1 MKTPEDLLKENV
13 RDLISLVKKKNK
25 NNLSEEHQL
34 RQIIREFLQIELKEV
49 SIPDN
54 DPSPHSSTGIN
65 VLEDLLKRIVPILE
79 DDYKLLTTSEEQR
92 DSYRS
97 HVVKATSD
105 TLTPVELNNDAGQSG
120 AEGLDEEVDVEIS
133 DDGDDEDDM
142 FIDINPEDKEE
153 VEEDPRDSFG
163 IEGKD
168 TTGRNMAYTTFKKI
182 ESPIIDAYDLLSNS
196 EDQEIFYDYLI
207 ANLKLYFDKFESEIQ
222 PNVEEPSNQAYDSA
236 SEQPSGE
243 EEISESI
250 IDLEM
255 QLTGYTLYVIILN
268 MKKEKSSTK
277 YKSIINK
284 LLNNNKT
291 NESTLTFIDSL
302 SLEDLIAL
310 KLELSSRHINN
321 KMYGL
326 NIWSGT
332 INIVREAIL
341 KFSVGATTSKVDA
354 ARFLGISYKD
364 LLQLLKEYELWEYF
378 KNERTF

>member
-105 TLTPVELNNDAGQSG
+105 TLTPVELNNDAVQGG
-120 AEGLDEEVDVEIS
+120 VEGLDEEVDVEIS

-222 PNVEEPSNQAYDSA
+222 PNVEEPTNQAYDSA

-255 QLTGYTLYVIILN
+255 
-268 MKKEKSSTK
+268 
-277 YKSIINK
+277 
-284 LLNNNKT
+284 
-291 NESTLTFIDSL
+291 
-302 SLEDLIAL
+302 
-310 KLELSSRHINN
+310 
-321 KMYGL
+321 
-326 NIWSGT
+326 
-332 INIVREAIL
+332 
-341 KFSVGATTSKVDA
+341 
-354 ARFLGISYKD
+354 
-364 LLQLLKEYELWEYF
+364 
-378 KNERTF
+378 

>member
-1 MKTPEDLLKENV
+1 MKTPEDLLKENI

-34 RQIIREFLQIELKEV
+34 RQIIREFLQVELKEAAT
-49 SIPDN
+49 PDN

-97 HVVKATSD
+97 HVVRATSD
-105 TLTPVELNNDAGQSG
+105 TLTPVELNNTAGQG
-120 AEGLDEEVDVEIS
+120 EAEGLDEEIDVEIS
-133 DDGDDEDDM
+133 DEEDEDDM
-142 FIDINPEDKEE
+142 FIDINPEEKEE

-182 ESPIIDAYDLLSNS
+182 ESPIIDAYDLLSNA

-222 PNVEEPSNQAYDSA
+222 PNVEEPTNQAYDSA

-243 EEISESI
+243 EEISESTL
-250 IDLEM
+250 DLE
-255 QLTGYTLYVIILN
+255 I
-268 MKKEKSSTK
+268 
-277 YKSIINK
+277 
-284 LLNNNKT
+284 
-291 NESTLTFIDSL
+291 
-302 SLEDLIAL
+302 
-310 KLELSSRHINN
+310 
-321 KMYGL
+321 
-326 NIWSGT
+326 
-332 INIVREAIL
+332 
-341 KFSVGATTSKVDA
+341 
-354 ARFLGISYKD
+354 
-364 LLQLLKEYELWEYF
+364 
-378 KNERTF
+378 

>member
-1 MKTPEDLLKENV
+1 MKTPEDLLKENI

-34 RQIIREFLQIELKEV
+34 RQIIREFLQVELKEV
-49 SIPDN
+49 STPDN

-105 TLTPVELNNDAGQSG
+105 TLTPVELNNAAGQG
-120 AEGLDEEVDVEIS
+120 EAEGLDEEIDVEIS
-133 DDGDDEDDM
+133 GDKEDEDDM

-182 ESPIIDAYDLLSNS
+182 ESPIIDAYDLLSNA

-222 PNVEEPSNQAYDSA
+222 PNVEEPTSQAYDSA

-255 QLTGYTLYVIILN
+255 
-268 MKKEKSSTK
+268 
-277 YKSIINK
+277 
-284 LLNNNKT
+284 
-291 NESTLTFIDSL
+291 
-302 SLEDLIAL
+302 
-310 KLELSSRHINN
+310 
-321 KMYGL
+321 
-326 NIWSGT
+326 
-332 INIVREAIL
+332 
-341 KFSVGATTSKVDA
+341 
-354 ARFLGISYKD
+354 
-364 LLQLLKEYELWEYF
+364 
-378 KNERTF
+378 